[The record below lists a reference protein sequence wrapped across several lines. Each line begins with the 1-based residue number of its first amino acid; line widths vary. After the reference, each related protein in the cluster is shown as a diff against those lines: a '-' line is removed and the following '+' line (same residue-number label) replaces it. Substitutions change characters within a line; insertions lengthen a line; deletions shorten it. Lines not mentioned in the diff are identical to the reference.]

1 MAAKEQA
8 TAARAVMMNAD
19 APLVLAG
26 PPRAIRGEFHLRNA
40 TAQKVSVRDATF
52 RSVVPP
58 AAREAAK
65 EAGDIS
71 TRPTTKVKAADVAKA
86 AKAADAAKSQLQ
98 RAGVTPAALAS
109 AVLPEA
115 GLSLRRIVV
124 RPGQSRQ
131 VPVAFELDPRTPPG
145 TYHAELTVND
155 QKRDVVMHVT
165 EDVSLQ
171 IIPDEIVLDSVPGG
185 KTTKTVVFSNLGNVP
200 VQVRTIGTVVLDEE
214 LVHCR
219 ALRGAISDVGDT
231 MKTLD
236 DFAAALGKRY
246 KKLYETLVLKIQN
259 DAVTLQPGDTRAID
273 LTITL
278 PDNLE
283 KSSRYTGYAAIST
296 SSLTFTVVSTD

>member
-1 MAAKEQA
+1 MPAKDKA
-8 TAARAVMMNAD
+8 SSARATMVNAE
-19 APLVLAG
+19 APLILAG
-26 PPRAIRGEFHLRNA
+26 PPRAIRGEFHLQNVS
-40 TAQKVSVRDATF
+40 AQKLAVRDAMF
-52 RSVVPP
+52 RSVVAP
-58 AAREAAK
+58 AAK
-65 EAGDIS
+65 ESTEDMS
-71 TRPTTKVKAADVAKA
+71 TRVTAKVKASDIAKA
-86 AKAADAAKSQLQ
+86 AKASGASKAEL
-98 RAGVTPAALAS
+98 RAEPEKAS
-109 AVLPEA
+109 AMRAVLPEA

-131 VPVAFELDPRTPPG
+131 VPVALELDPRTPPG

-171 IIPDEIVLDSVPGG
+171 IMPDEIVLDSVPGG
-185 KTTKTVVFSNLGNVP
+185 KATKTVVFSNLGNVP
-200 VQVRTIGTVVLDEE
+200 VQIRTIGTVVLDEE

-219 ALRGAISDVGDT
+219 ALRGAIADVGET

-246 KKLYETLVLKIQN
+246 RKLYETLVLKVQN
-259 DAVTLQPGDTRAID
+259 DAVTLDPGETQAID
-273 LTITL
+273 LTIAL
-278 PDNLE
+278 PDKLE

>member
-1 MAAKEQA
+1 MAAKDKA
-8 TAARAVMMNAD
+8 TAARATMVNAE

-40 TAQKVSVRDATF
+40 TTEKLAVRDAMF
-52 RSVVPP
+52 RSVAPPP
-58 AAREAAK
+58 A
-65 EAGDIS
+65 DIS
-71 TRPTTKVKAADVAKA
+71 TRVTTKVKAADVAKA
-86 AKAADAAKSQLQ
+86 AKAADASKPALQ
-98 RAGVTPAALAS
+98 RSEDVKPSAMA

-131 VPVAFELDPRTPPG
+131 VPVALELDPRTPPG

-171 IIPDEIVLDSVPGG
+171 IMPDEIVLDSTPGG

-200 VQVRTIGTVVLDEE
+200 VQIRTIGTVVLDEE

-219 ALRGAISDVGDT
+219 ALRGAIADVGET

-236 DFAAALGKRY
+236 DFTAALGRRY
-246 KKLYETLVLKIQN
+246 KKLYETLVLKVSN
-259 DAVTLQPGDTRAID
+259 DAVTLAPGDTKAID
-273 LTITL
+273 LTIVL
-278 PDNLE
+278 PDKLE
-283 KSSRYTGYAAIST
+283 KSSRYTGYAALST
-296 SSLTFTVVSTD
+296 ASLTFTVVSTD